1 MLSTPLPSRYR
12 IIEEV
17 GQGGM
22 AVVYRARDEKLRRE
36 VAVKVLHAHLLAEPE
51 SKARLEREARAVA
64 KLNHDGILQIFDYS
78 SEEAASSYIVT
89 EFIDGQTLKQFLA
102 NRKLPVPELAALI
115 VIELGEALS
124 HAHSLGILHRD
135 VKPENVMVRKDGVLK
150 LMDFGVAQVVDL
162 ERMTVTGQILGSPA
176 YMAPEVLDGRTLDF
190 RSDVFSVGVMLYQMA
205 TGVLPFTGKNP
216 HEVLRRVSEGKF
228 ADPRTVN
235 RLVSDQLARVIA
247 RALARKPE
255 DRIPTVA
262 AMVEELRSYVADAG
276 LGGPRDELG
285 QYLTDAEGYEKA
297 LVPRMV
303 LALVAS
309 GVREQESKHRARALE
324 LWNRALAFDPHNVA
338 VLAELRRLERG
349 EHLRRWGIGGAALVL
364 LLGMAM
370 GALLIARK
378 AVSEKKAILA
388 AATAR
393 GAVAKAAPSAKV
405 RSPESTHQAGH
416 AANAPPHGQGGRP
429 SHRRETAAAERAAGR
444 AGDRVEDTEESA
456 KEESTKNNGAARV
469 GDSDAIPTITL
480 SLGFSPAR
488 VEVWMDGTKAFDF
501 GPQQNRIE
509 IPWNKA
515 HRLEFRND
523 SCCNRKEV
531 TVGPQV
537 YRPPGDHLFVN
548 LDPKPARLVVTLDPP
563 IPGATL
569 LIREINDAK
578 TKLWRAPAQ
587 PGEKIPVPFDAGD
600 EMRKSLEVVIF
611 KGDKTITNQV
621 TIAAGETRPITIHL
635 DK

>member
-1 MLSTPLPSRYR
+1 MLSKPLPSRYR

-78 SEEAASSYIVT
+78 SEEADSSYIVT
-89 EFIDGQTLKQFLA
+89 EFIEGQTLKQFLTG
-102 NRKLPVPELAALI
+102 RKLPVPELAALI

-124 HAHSLGILHRD
+124 HAHSLGIIHRD

-255 DRIPTVA
+255 DRYPSVA
-262 AMVEELRSYVADAG
+262 AMVGELRRYVADAG
-276 LGGPRDELG
+276 LGGARDELPG
-285 QYLTDAEGYEKA
+285 YLTDAEGYEKD

-303 LALVAS
+303 SALVAS
-309 GVREQESKHRARALE
+309 GLREQANKQRARALE
-324 LWNRALAFDPHNVA
+324 LWNRALAFEPHNQA
-338 VLAELRRLERG
+338 VLTELRRLERG
-349 EHLRRWGIGGAALVL
+349 EHVRRWAFAGVALAA
-364 LLGMAM
+364 LLGMAT
-370 GALLIARK
+370 GALFIARR
-378 AVSEKKAILA
+378 AVDEKKAILA
-388 AATAR
+388 AAKSRGPEAR
-393 GAVAKAAPSAKV
+393 
-405 RSPESTHQAGH
+405 
-416 AANAPPHGQGGRP
+416 
-429 SHRRETAAAERAAGR
+429 AEAGR
-444 AGDRVEDTEESA
+444 ATKTRALATSHTPLATVAVPRGQAATQGPPATRAVREFRRREPVGLEKVAALPVEAVAAGDTLPSEGPDP
-456 KEESTKNNGAARV
+456 
-469 GDSDAIPTITL
+469 IPTITL
-480 SLGFSPAR
+480 TLGFSPAR
-488 VEVWMDGTKAFDF
+488 VEVWMDGKKSFDF
-501 GPQQNRIE
+501 GPQQNRLE

-548 LDPKPARLVVTLDPP
+548 LDPKPARLVVTLEPP
-563 IPGATL
+563 SPGATL
-569 LIREINDAK
+569 LIREVNDTK
-578 TKLWRAPAQ
+578 TKLWRAPAL

-600 EMRKSLEVVIF
+600 EMRKSLEIVIF
-611 KGDKTITNQV
+611 KGDKTITNPV
-621 TIAAGETRPITIHL
+621 TIAAGETRPITIHV
-635 DK
+635 DE